1 MKYEPPEHK
10 EKTYNRHHSQVQFCD
25 CYDHDFRLAVRKLAQ
40 ILNMQPPN
48 DSIKATASMYLNT
61 AHDIDRQ
68 KHMRYLEERIEN
80 IKEET
85 IYQTMRDIDSEF
97 IQKSHMIVSGLDGDK
112 FQIKKQDWN
121 DIRNSILNRK
131 S

>member
-1 MKYEPPEHK
+1 MTTK
-10 EKTYNRHHSQVQFCD
+10 QFFCN

-40 ILNMQPPN
+40 ILDMQPPN
-48 DSIKATASMYLNT
+48 DLIKATASMYLNT

-97 IQKSHMIVSGLDGDK
+97 LQKSHMIVSGLDGDK

-121 DIRNSILNRK
+121 DIRNAILNRK
-131 S
+131 